1 MKGDIVIG
9 SSSSLTLSLVNS
21 SIKGTINANKTATKL
36 DITLDSDSKITLTG
50 NSYYTSLT
58 NEDSENSNII
68 SGSYSLT
75 FYNESSS
82 TSSSN
87 STNSSSSP
95 SSSSS
100 GGSPPDK
107 PGSDQSEP
115 E

>member
-21 SIKGTINANKTATKL
+21 SNKGTINANKTATKL
-36 DITLDSDSKITLTG
+36 DITLDSDSNITLTG
-50 NSYYTSLT
+50 NSYYISLT

-95 SSSSS
+95 ISSSS

>member
-1 MKGDIVIG
+1 MTLTNQDIEG
-9 SSSSLTLSLVNS
+9 
-21 SIKGTINANKTATKL
+21 GY
-36 DITLDSDSKITLTG
+36 ITLTG

-58 NEDSENSNII
+58 NEDSENSNLI

>member
-9 SSSSLTLSLVNS
+9 SSSSLTLSLVNF

-36 DITLDSDSKITLTG
+36 DITLDSDSNITLTG